1 MKLDEM
7 LASRRVPFERLS
19 HRPAYTANRV
29 AQILHV
35 SGKDVA
41 KCVVLRTRR
50 GYVLAVLPAPYRIDL
65 ETLGRQLNDDDVQIA
80 SEEEIQ
86 QLFPDCEVGAMPP
99 FGSLY
104 HLPTFIDDSLA
115 EDDRIVFEAQN
126 HEEAIRMSYRD
137 YETVE
142 HPVHGRFARMW

>member
-7 LASRRVPFERLS
+7 LASRQVSFERLS
-19 HRPAYTANRV
+19 HRPAFTANRV
-29 AQILHV
+29 AQVLHV
-35 SGKDVA
+35 HGKEMA

-50 GYVLAVLPAPYRIDL
+50 GYVMAVLPAPYKIDL
-65 ETLGRQLNDDDVQIA
+65 EKLGGQVGDDNVQMA
-80 SEEEIQ
+80 TEEEIQ

-104 HLPTFIDDSLA
+104 HLRTIIDESLA

-142 HPVHGRFARMW
+142 HPVHAQFARRW

>member
-1 MKLDEM
+1 M
-7 LASRRVPFERLS
+7 
-19 HRPAYTANRV
+19 
-29 AQILHV
+29 
-35 SGKDVA
+35 
-41 KCVVLRTRR
+41 
-50 GYVLAVLPAPYRIDL
+50 
-65 ETLGRQLNDDDVQIA
+65 A

-86 QLFPDCEVGAMPP
+86 HLFPDCEVGAMPP

-104 HLPTFIDDSLA
+104 HLPTFIDESLT

-142 HPVHGRFARMW
+142 HPVHARFARRW